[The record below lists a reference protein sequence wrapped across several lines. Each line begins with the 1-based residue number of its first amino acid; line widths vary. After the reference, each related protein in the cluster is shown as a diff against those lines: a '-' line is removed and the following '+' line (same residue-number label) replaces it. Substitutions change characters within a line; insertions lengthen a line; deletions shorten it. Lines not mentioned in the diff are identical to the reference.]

1 MLKDWESI
9 MTKELVI
16 TTYENRI
23 CACLYEDSQL
33 MELQVLS
40 KNSSTNSQ
48 NQLVNDSDIL
58 GNIYVAKVQNVVKN
72 LDAAFVEIQ
81 PGLVCYYSLKENHH
95 HFLNPKNTD
104 KVVIGDEL
112 LVQVTKEAIK
122 TKAPLAGSEL
132 QLTGNLVIVTYGNGN
147 VGISNKLP
155 KDEKT
160 QEMKTFVEAKLPEG
174 YGAIIRT
181 NAYESSIEAL
191 EQEFDR
197 LLQKLFH
204 IVEQAKFHKV
214 YSCLYQERTLLAK
227 LLDDCN
233 NKDLVRI
240 ITDIPEIQKELA
252 ELLPEEEKH
261 KIEYFQPGLQP
272 LYAIYRLDRD
282 WKELTGKHVWLKS
295 GAYLVIEQTE
305 AMVVIDVNTG
315 KSVNKKNRE
324 EHFLKVNQEAATEI
338 ARQLRLRNLSGIILI
353 DFIDMENLE
362 YKEQLVEH
370 LCREIQKDRIQTSYI
385 DITRLNLVELTRK
398 KVRKSLGEM
407 L

>member
-1 MLKDWESI
+1 

-16 TTYENRI
+16 TNYENHI

-33 MELQVLS
+33 TELQVLS
-40 KNSSTNSQ
+40 KVSNAN
-48 NQLVNDSDIL
+48 NQDRSMNASDIL

-81 PGLVCYYSLKENHH
+81 RGVVCYYSLKENHH
-95 HFLNPKNTD
+95 HFLNPKKTD

-132 QLTGNLVIVTYGNGN
+132 QLTGNQVIVTYGNGN
-147 VGISNKLP
+147 VGVSNKLP

-160 QEMKTFVEAKLPEG
+160 QAMKTVIESKLPEG

-197 LLQKLFH
+197 LLQKLAG
-204 IVEQAKFHKV
+204 IVEQAKFHKA
-214 YSCLYQERTLLAK
+214 YSCLYQERTPLAK
-227 LLDDCN
+227 LLDDYN

-240 ITDIPEIQKELA
+240 ITDIPEIRNELA
-252 ELLPEEEKH
+252 ELLSEEEMNKV
-261 KIEYFQPGLQP
+261 EYFQPGLQP

-353 DFIDMENLE
+353 DFIDMEKLE
-362 YKEQLVEH
+362 HKEQLVNH
-370 LCREIQKDRIQTSYI
+370 LCKEIQKDRIQTSYI
-385 DITRLNLVELTRK
+385 DMTRLNLVELTRK